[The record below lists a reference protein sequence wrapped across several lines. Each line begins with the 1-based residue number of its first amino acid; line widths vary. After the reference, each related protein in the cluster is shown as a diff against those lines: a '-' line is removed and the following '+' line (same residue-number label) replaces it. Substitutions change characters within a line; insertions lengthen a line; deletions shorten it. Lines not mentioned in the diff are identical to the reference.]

1 MFTTL
6 RKFTVIFLAI
16 LQLIAPL
23 VHAHAGEKV
32 SSLGLHVPGLERYDV
47 EHEAAMS
54 QTVTYDFSSADIGSR
69 SIAALL
75 TSTDGGNAVDCL
87 EQARPPSQAVEGIIV
102 GVDAGLKDAQT
113 TTLVDLDNS
122 HYLHQQ
128 APAFNAAISPFDTNF
143 SPQPAQFA
151 CRLFIP
157 SLSPRAPPAQFSLF
171 FVETSHC
178 NVSIPLDCLKAL

>member
-32 SSLGLHVPGLERYDV
+32 SDLGLHVPGLEMYGV
-47 EHEAAMS
+47 EHDAPVFQAVS
-54 QTVTYDFSSADIGSR
+54 YDFSSD
-69 SIAALL
+69 
-75 TSTDGGNAVDCL
+75 
-87 EQARPPSQAVEGIIV
+87 GIIV
-102 GVDAGLKDAQT
+102 GVDAGMKDKQVNA
-113 TTLVDLDNS
+113 VADLDNS

-128 APAFNAAISPFDTNF
+128 APVFNAAISPFDINF
-143 SPQPAQFA
+143 SPQPPQFV

-157 SLSPRAPPAQFSLF
+157 SLSPRAPPAQ
-171 FVETSHC
+171 
-178 NVSIPLDCLKAL
+178 